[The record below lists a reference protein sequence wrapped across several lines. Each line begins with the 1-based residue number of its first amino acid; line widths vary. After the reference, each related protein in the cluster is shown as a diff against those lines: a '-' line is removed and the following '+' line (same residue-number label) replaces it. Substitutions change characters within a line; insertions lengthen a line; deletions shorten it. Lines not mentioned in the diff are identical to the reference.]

1 MNVGRS
7 WIRDFYWLS
16 QPVWESSEFPTAII
30 AAVRLPRDSIANVWA
45 LPLTFKLPFP
55 LYPPPLLYS
64 LLSIFSHTTITATL
78 TICKAQDIFSDSS
91 AQHHFPRTRTC
102 TSPRIHTSLH
112 SIAIICSYGYIKK
125 YVHQGG
131 NLRYEIFSPFAKVRK
146 FWAEQF
152 SSPFFLPSMVV
163 CTVRWL
169 WV

>member
-1 MNVGRS
+1 MRA
-7 WIRDFYWLS
+7 FYWPS
-16 QPVWESSEFPTAII
+16 QPVSEGSKFPTAII

-45 LPLTFKLPFP
+45 LPLTFILSLFLSHSLSPLSLYLPP
-55 LYPPPLLYS
+55 
-64 LLSIFSHTTITATL
+64 IFSHTMITVIL
-78 TICKAQDIFSDSS
+78 TICKAQTYPQKQLSDIN
-91 AQHHFPRTRTC
+91 FPRARTR

-131 NLRYEIFSPFAKVRK
+131 NLRYEMFSPFAKVRK
-146 FWAEQF
+146 LWAEYF
-152 SSPFFLPSMVV
+152 TSPFSLPSMVV